1 MTHRVSM
8 VGLSLGGHI
17 AYVAA
22 TEFDLAEVA
31 VFYGGWL
38 PSTDIP
44 ISRPEPTLSLPPNLT
59 GPVLFLVGEED
70 HVVPPAQHT
79 LLNSAEK

>member
-59 GPVLFLVGEED
+59 GPVLFLVGEEAMSCRP
-70 HVVPPAQHT
+70 HSTHY
-79 LLNSAEK
+79 